1 LKITTA
7 RRRLATHML
16 LAAAATIVVL
26 ESVVT
31 IAWSSSAPGWSHW
44 LCSPTVLR
52 SAVHTVGGSGF
63 GATLLTALK
72 VHWPHFLPILV
83 GLATLVYLWRANA
96 RYGSTGSRS
105 PGTQRPKE
113 VPQRAKRALARDPTH
128 P

>member
-1 LKITTA
+1 MTTT
-7 RRRLATHML
+7 RRRLAIHLL

-31 IAWSSSAPGWSHW
+31 IAWGSGAPGWSHW
-44 LCSPTVLR
+44 LCSPATLR

-96 RYGSTGSRS
+96 QHRS
-105 PGTQRPKE
+105 QDRHVGVMGRVPRQANAGGAGHDLPGT
-113 VPQRAKRALARDPTH
+113 
-128 P
+128 